1 MVPQETITDGTGARR
16 DEPFQDIRDMWET
29 SGVGMNLPVRG
40 TKLSVS
46 LTGGEIRAD
55 CTGDAPARRADK
67 RIGSDPLVNHPNKGT
82 PLDPVRYGKLL
93 I

>member
-1 MVPQETITDGTGARR
+1 M
-16 DEPFQDIRDMWET
+16 
-29 SGVGMNLPVRG
+29 
-40 TKLSVS
+40 SVS
-46 LTGGEIRAD
+46 LTAGRSNLTVRGDWIVSEADREMIRAD
-55 CTGDAPARRADK
+55 CTGEAPARRADK